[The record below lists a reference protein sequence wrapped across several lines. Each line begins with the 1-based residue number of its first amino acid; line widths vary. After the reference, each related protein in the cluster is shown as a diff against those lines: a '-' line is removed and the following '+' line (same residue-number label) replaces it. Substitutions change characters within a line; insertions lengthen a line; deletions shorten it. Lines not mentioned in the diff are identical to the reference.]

1 MSRRSTPEVIQV
13 PRARVRE
20 AFDWDDPTIY
30 RWAVHWERDTSR
42 SAAWLQMAG
51 ETLALAIAPGAA
63 MLLLLWLVKLAWT
76 AGSFW
81 VAVVLG
87 VLALGDYLGSLVVL
101 LRGRASS
108 TWRARA
114 INRPVLASMA
124 LACLAWAIAAP
135 GSPIG
140 AGFAGGQPDIPAGQ
154 WALYFWEH
162 ARAAVLLDLPRLL
175 GGRLTSISPATPGAV
190 AAALGFR
197 ILFGL
202 GVVEMA
208 AAGWRRL
215 GPRTAFHAT
224 VRGAW
229 VWCEPIST
237 LDGELRREGRLVAPP
252 DRPEP
257 VRAIEFVRKLHHLAR

>member
-1 MSRRSTPEVIQV
+1 MSRRSAPEVIRV
-13 PRARVRE
+13 PKPRVRE
-20 AFDWDDPTIY
+20 AFDWDDPAVY
-30 RWAVHWERDTSR
+30 RWAIRWERDTSR

-51 ETLALAIAPGAA
+51 EALALAMAPGAA
-63 MLLLLWLVKLAWT
+63 MLLLLWLVKQVWA

-81 VAVVLG
+81 VAAVLG
-87 VLALGDYLGSLVVL
+87 VLALGDYLGALLVL
-101 LRGRASS
+101 LRGRA
-108 TWRARA
+108 TTAWRAKAR
-114 INRPVLASMA
+114 NRPVLASMA
-124 LACLAWAIAAP
+124 LACLAWAIAVP

-140 AGFAGGQPDIPAGQ
+140 ASFAGGQPDIPAGQ

-162 ARAAVLLDLPRLL
+162 ARATLLLDLPRLL
-175 GGRLTSISPATPGAV
+175 GGRLTSISPVTPVAV

-208 AAGWRRL
+208 VAGWRRL
-215 GPRTAFHAT
+215 GPRTQFHAT

-229 VWCEPIST
+229 AWSEPTSA
-237 LDGELRREGRLVAPP
+237 LEGELRREGRLVEPE

-257 VRAIEFVRKLHHLAR
+257 VRAIEFVHKLHHLAR